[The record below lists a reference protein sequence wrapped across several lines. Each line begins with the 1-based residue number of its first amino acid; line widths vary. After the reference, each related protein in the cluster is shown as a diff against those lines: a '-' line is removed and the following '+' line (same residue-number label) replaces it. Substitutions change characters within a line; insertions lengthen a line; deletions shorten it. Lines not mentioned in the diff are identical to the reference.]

1 MKQYLLTYRQ
11 ACEGDEIKV
20 SNTTK
25 ERILPFS
32 FSIFVILADQI
43 SKFLVEKY
51 IPLRT
56 IKFSFFGDF
65 LRIIHVTNT
74 GAAFSMGDSMSAVKH
89 LIVLCVVPL
98 ILLITLIVFCIKSDD
113 FSKFQR
119 WLIAG
124 IVGGGFGNLIDRFFR
139 PNGVVDF
146 IDVKFYNLFGLERW
160 PTFNIADS
168 FVLVCIIILAI
179 SYIKTVIEESKAKKQ
194 EKQK

>member
-1 MKQYLLTYRQ
+1 MREQ
-11 ACEGDEIKV
+11 IKV
-20 SNTTK
+20 SKLLK

-32 FSIFVILADQI
+32 FSVFVILADQI

-89 LIVLCVVPL
+89 MIVLCIIPL
-98 ILLITLIVFCIKSDD
+98 VLLIALIVFCIKSDD
-113 FSKFQR
+113 FSYFQR

-124 IVGGGFGNLIDRFFR
+124 IAGGGFGNLIDRFFR

-179 SYIKTVIEESKAKKQ
+179 SYIKTMVEESKAKKQ
-194 EKQK
+194 ENQK

>member
-1 MKQYLLTYRQ
+1 MSKILKERIL
-11 ACEGDEIKV
+11 IL
-20 SNTTK
+20 K

-74 GAAFSMGDSMSAVKH
+74 GAAFSMGDSMSAAKH
-89 LIVLCVVPL
+89 MIVLCIIPL
-98 ILLITLIVFCIKSDD
+98 VLLIALIVFCIKSDD
-113 FSKFQR
+113 FSKLQR
-119 WLIAG
+119 WLVAG
-124 IVGGGFGNLIDRFFR
+124 VVGGGFGNLIDRFFR
-139 PNGVVDF
+139 ANGVVDF

-179 SYIKTVIEESKAKKQ
+179 TYIMAVIDESKSKKNKGDQ
-194 EKQK
+194 

>member
-1 MKQYLLTYRQ
+1 MREQ
-11 ACEGDEIKV
+11 IKV
-20 SNTTK
+20 SKVLK

-74 GAAFSMGDSMSAVKH
+74 GAAFSMGDSMSTAKH
-89 LIVLCVVPL
+89 LIVLCIIPL
-98 ILLITLIVFCIKSDD
+98 VLLIALIFFCIKSDD
-113 FSKFQR
+113 FSKLQR
-119 WLIAG
+119 WLVAG
-124 IVGGGFGNLIDRFFR
+124 VVGGGFGNLIDRFFR

-179 SYIKTVIEESKAKKQ
+179 TYIKAVIDESKSKKNKGDQ
-194 EKQK
+194 

>member
-1 MKQYLLTYRQ
+1 M
-11 ACEGDEIKV
+11 

-32 FSIFVILADQI
+32 FSVFVILADQI

-51 IPLRT
+51 FPLRT

-98 ILLITLIVFCIKSDD
+98 ILLIALIIFCIKSDD

-124 IVGGGFGNLIDRFFR
+124 IVGGGFGNLIDRFLR

-179 SYIKTVIEESKAKKQ
+179 SYIKTVIDESKQKKQ
-194 EKQK
+194 EKQT